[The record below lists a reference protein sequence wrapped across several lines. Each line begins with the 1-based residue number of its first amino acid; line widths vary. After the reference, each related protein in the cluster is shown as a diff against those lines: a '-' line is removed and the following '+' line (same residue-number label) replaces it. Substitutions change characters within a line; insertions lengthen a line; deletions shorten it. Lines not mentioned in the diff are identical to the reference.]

1 APAEPPAPKPES
13 APSFTL
19 PSQEPV
25 LADGGEFADLIS
37 SLDET
42 ARTAL
47 RSLSGG
53 DSAGIAK
60 AAASAGM
67 LADALA
73 DKINETAFDLIGDSI
88 VESDGTGY
96 KIISDYEGDLIPWLK

>member
-1 APAEPPAPKPES
+1 MLIYTGDTHADFFKLD
-13 APSFTL
+13 F
-19 PSQEPV
+19 
-25 LADGGEFADLIS
+25 LADGGEFADLAAA
-37 SLDET
+37 LDET
-42 ARTAL
+42 AHTAL
-47 RSLSGG
+47 RSLADG